1 MPDAA
6 RGPGPGPR
14 VALAVLGAG
23 AWGTVIAQ
31 LLASNGHEVRLWAR
45 DADHVSRLTHSR
57 ASDALASAALHAGV
71 RPTADL
77 YDATDGV
84 AAAFVAVPCRAYA
97 ELGERLAEVGPV
109 PALVSCAKGFLDATL
124 RRPSEA
130 LAATGGS
137 VAALSGP
144 NLAGEIALGLPA
156 AATVASNDEALAVSA
171 QRWLG
176 QARFRVYRSEDVVGV
191 EASGALKNVI
201 ALAAGMSD
209 ELGLGENT
217 HAALLTR
224 GLAELARLGAALG
237 GEERTFYGL
246 AGIGDLIA
254 TCASPRSR
262 NHQVGARVA
271 RGEAIATIEAS
282 GITAEGV
289 PTVRHVVRYAAAHG
303 LELPICR
310 EVEAVID
317 RGKPPHDAIRD
328 LMTRAARGE

>member
-6 RGPGPGPR
+6 DDHGAPA
-14 VALAVLGAG
+14 VVAVLGAG

-31 LLASNGHEVRLWAR
+31 LLADNGHAVRLWAR
-45 DADHVSRLTHSR
+45 R
-57 ASDALASAALHAGV
+57 APLADALLRTRRSEALGARALHPAVTPTSDLAGS
-71 RPTADL
+71 L
-77 YDATDGV
+77 DAAV
-84 AAAFVAVPCRAYA
+84 AAFVAVPCRAYA
-97 ELGERLAEVGPV
+97 PLVDDLSRAPRMT
-109 PALVSCAKGFLDATL
+109 ALVSCAKGFLDADL

-130 LAATGGS
+130 LAEAAPL
-137 VAALSGP
+137 VAVLSGP

-156 AATVASNDEALAVSA
+156 AATVASDHDDLAERV
-171 QRWLG
+171 QRWLS
-176 QARFRVYRSEDVVGV
+176 QPSFRVYRSRDPIGV
-191 EASGALKNVI
+191 EVSGALKNVI

-224 GLAELARLGAALG
+224 GLAELARLGHALG
-237 GEERTFYGL
+237 GDPRTFYGL
-246 AGIGDLIA
+246 AGVGDLIA

-271 RGEAIATIEAS
+271 RGEAIAAIEAG

-289 PTVRHVVRYAAAHG
+289 PTVRHVVRFADAHD
-303 LELPICR
+303 LDLPICR

-317 RGKPPHDAIRD
+317 RGKPPRSAIHD
-328 LMTRAARGE
+328 LMTRAPKGE

>member
-6 RGPGPGPR
+6 RATGPR
-14 VALAVLGAG
+14 DELAVLGAG
-23 AWGTVIAQ
+23 AWGAVVAQ
-31 LLASNGHEVRLWAR
+31 LLAANGHAVRLWTRDPDRAAMLAR
-45 DADHVSRLTHSR
+45 TRGTPS
-57 ASDALASAALHAGV
+57 LAARPLHPGV

-77 YDATDGV
+77 PSAVEGV

-97 ELGERLAEVGPV
+97 DLGPRLADLGGV

-130 LAATGGS
+130 LAPAAER

-156 AATVASNDEALAVSA
+156 AATVASRDEVLAVSA

-176 QARFRVYRSEDVVGV
+176 QPSFRVYRTDDLAGV

-224 GLAELARLGAALG
+224 GLAELSRLGLALG
-237 GEERTFYGL
+237 GAARTFYGL

-271 RGEAIATIEAS
+271 RGEPIASIEAS

-289 PTVRHVVRYAAAHG
+289 PTVRHVVRYAAEHA
-303 LELPICR
+303 LDLPICH
-310 EVEAVID
+310 EVAAVID
-317 RGKPPHDAIRD
+317 HGKPPRDAIRD
-328 LMTRAARGE
+328 LMTRAPRGE